1 MIIEDRLIEPIT
13 KSFRERGLKIVLT
26 GGCFDVLHDAHIQFL
41 FNAKKRD
48 SALVLLLESDENIKK
63 LKGKNRPVNN
73 FEKRANNLEALGFI
87 DLIVKLSPDVSDKYY
102 FNLTKLIEPDIIA
115 VTKNDPQIS
124 NKKEQAELAGG
135 KVEVV
140 MDRDE
145 NHSSTKL
152 IEKK

>member
-63 LKGKNRPVNN
+63 LKGKDRPVNN
-73 FEKRANNLEALGFI
+73 FDKRADNLEALGFI
-87 DLIVKLSPDVSDKYY
+87 DLIVKLSPKVSDSYY

-124 NKKEQAELAGG
+124 NKKEQAELVGG